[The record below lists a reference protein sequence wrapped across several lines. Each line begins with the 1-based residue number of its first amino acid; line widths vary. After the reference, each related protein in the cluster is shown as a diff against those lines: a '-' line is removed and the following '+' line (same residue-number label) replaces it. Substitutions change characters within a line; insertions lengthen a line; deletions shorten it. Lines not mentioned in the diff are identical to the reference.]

1 MRHSYTQHVQNSEP
15 HSFFRSSSFLKILV
29 LLLLLWTTFFGYWY
43 SIHKNEHLDRLEK
56 FVQQS
61 LELQKSGPIG
71 DELSPRQMM
80 VELSEPNTL
89 ILKELESWD
98 KWMSSWLDLGLMVQM
113 ILVVTVSILLCTH
126 FVPKDSVTSLSE
138 SADKRKKLP
147 AKPVRLFFHF
157 SIYILFFITNRSTPV
172 LWQFDLQRVI
182 RGWEIYLIP
191 YAETYV
197 SLSLF
202 FSNLWPN
209 NLAELFDA
217 RFGAVFIG
225 WIVVVQM
232 LIAVILCFPLFFKTD
247 PEEPIPDDV
256 LGPDER
262 ILRFPEER
270 ERKIVDRWF

>member
-1 MRHSYTQHVQNSEP
+1 MQHSYSQHVQISEP

-29 LLLLLWTTFFGYWY
+29 LLLLLWTTFFAYWY

-61 LELQKSGPIG
+61 LELQTSGPSS
-71 DELSPRQMM
+71 DELSPRQMI
-80 VELSEPNTL
+80 VELSEPNLL

-98 KWMSSWLDLGLMVQM
+98 KWMSSWLHLGLMVQM
-113 ILVVTVSILLCTH
+113 ILVVIVSILLCTH
-126 FVPKDSVTSLSE
+126 FVPRDLVTSLSE
-138 SADKRKKLP
+138 SADKRKKFP
-147 AKPVRLFFHF
+147 AKPVRFFF
-157 SIYILFFITNRSTPV
+157 NFCIYILFLLTNGPKSA

-182 RGWEIYLIP
+182 RGWEIFLIP
-191 YAETYV
+191 YAETFA
-197 SLSLF
+197 SLSQF

-209 NLAELFDA
+209 NFAELFDD
-217 RFGAVFIG
+217 RFGSAFIG

-232 LIAVILCFPLFFKTD
+232 LIAVMLCFPIFFKSD

-262 ILRFPEER
+262 ILRFPEDR
-270 ERKIVDRWF
+270 ERKTLDRWY